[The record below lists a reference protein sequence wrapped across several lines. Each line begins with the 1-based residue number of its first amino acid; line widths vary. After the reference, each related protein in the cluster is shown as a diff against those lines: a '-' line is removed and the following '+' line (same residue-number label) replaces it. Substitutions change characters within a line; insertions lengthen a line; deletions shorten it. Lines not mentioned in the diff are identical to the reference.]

1 MLKRKQRVTSEVFSR
16 VLKKGKTCHSDNFTL
31 RFISGTSGRAA
42 VIVSKKIAKT
52 AVSRNTI
59 KRKVRSALVPL
70 IPNKSLTILVYTK
83 KGAAKLSVQKMG
95 REFEVCL
102 KTIDVTR
109 V

>member
-1 MLKRKQRVTSEVFSR
+1 MFSR

-31 RFISGTSGRAA
+31 RFISGTSERAA

-59 KRKVRSALVPL
+59 KRKVRSALAPL

-83 KGAAKLSVQKMG
+83 KGAAKLSVTEMA
-95 REFEVCL
+95 RELRALIGSV
-102 KTIDVTR
+102 
-109 V
+109 